1 MFDRYEFE
9 WDEDNADHIARNRVK
24 TWEAEE
30 AVADGGRAPLSA
42 RGEDRA
48 GAIGM
53 TEDGRVLVVI
63 VDRVEREGVGKVR
76 RAVTA
81 RDATENEKKIYGR
94 RQRRRG

>member
-9 WDEDNADHIARNRVK
+9 WDEDNADHIARHRVE

-30 AVADGGRAPLSA
+30 AVADGERAPFSV
-42 RGEDRA
+42 RGGDRA
-48 GAIGM
+48 GAIGV

-63 VDRVEREGVGKVR
+63 VERVEREGAGRIR
-76 RAVTA
+76 RVVTA
-81 RDATENEKKIYGR
+81 RDATENEKRIYGR